1 MYRWYLFDQ
10 ECSDSSDFRQSE
22 MFWVVICFGIFIV
35 LSFTCLL
42 ALICKKYRNMK
53 HNYDRLLENPGR
65 SSDMRVGQGIGEVV
79 DHGEVELSN
88 V

>member
-1 MYRWYLFDQ
+1 MAQSVSRTVTVVVAV
-10 ECSDSSDFRQSE
+10 SSGE

-65 SSDMRVGQGIGEVV
+65 SSDMRVGQGIGEV

>member
-1 MYRWYLFDQ
+1 M
-10 ECSDSSDFRQSE
+10 
-22 MFWVVICFGIFIV
+22 
-35 LSFTCLL
+35 